1 MMSKTFLSEKDIVA
15 GCIRKDRDAQG
26 ELYDRYASRLYTL
39 CLRYVEDA
47 EQARDLMHDSM
58 IKALDNI
65 KSFRNENDGSLY
77 VWLRK
82 ITLNMVFDALR
93 QNTRFREISLELIS
107 DDEIQSVEESDD
119 EPAQEI
125 PENVFKK
132 AISALTPIRRAVF
145 NMYYIDGFSNKE
157 IAKALDITE
166 RGSTSILAK
175 ARTSVR
181 KAITDYLKA
190 TGQ

>member
-1 MMSKTFLSEKDIVA
+1 MSKTFLSEKELVS

-26 ELYDRYASRLYTL
+26 ELYARYASRLYTL
-39 CLRYVEDA
+39 CLRYLDDTE
-47 EQARDLMHDSM
+47 EARDLMHDSI

-65 KSFRNENDGSLY
+65 KSLRNDSEGSLY

-82 ITLNMVFDALR
+82 ITLNLIFDTLR
-93 QNTRFREISLELIS
+93 VNNRFREISLELIS
-107 DDEIQSVEESDD
+107 DDDLQSVGETDD
-119 EPAQEI
+119 ESAQEI
-125 PENVFKK
+125 PEVVFKQ
-132 AISALTPIRRAVF
+132 AMSALTPIRRAVF
-145 NMYYIDGFSNKE
+145 NMYYIDGFSHKE

>member
-1 MMSKTFLSEKDIVA
+1 MSKTFLSEKELVS

-26 ELYDRYASRLYTL
+26 ELYARYASRLYTL
-39 CLRYVEDA
+39 CLRYLEDT
-47 EQARDLMHDSM
+47 EEARDLMHDSI

-65 KSFRNENDGSLY
+65 RSFRNENDGSLY

-82 ITLNMVFDALR
+82 ITLNLIFDALR

-107 DDEIQSVEESDD
+107 DDDLQSVGETDD

-125 PENVFKK
+125 PESVFKQ
-132 AISALTPIRRAVF
+132 AISALTPVRRAVF
-145 NMYYIDGFSNKE
+145 NMYYIDGFSHKE

-175 ARTSVR
+175 ARASVR

-190 TGQ
+190 TGL

>member
-1 MMSKTFLSEKDIVA
+1 MSKTFLSEKELVS
-15 GCIRKDRDAQG
+15 GCIRKDRNAQG
-26 ELYDRYASRLYTL
+26 ELYARYASRLYTL
-39 CLRYVEDA
+39 CLRYIEDT

-65 KSFRNENDGSLY
+65 KSFRNDRDGSLY

-82 ITLNMVFDALR
+82 ITLNMVFDTLR
-93 QNTRFREISLELIS
+93 QNTRFMEISIELVS
-107 DDEIQSVEESDD
+107 DDDLQSVEETDD

-125 PENVFKK
+125 PESVFKQV
-132 AISALTPIRRAVF
+132 ISTLTPVRRAVF
-145 NMYYIDGFSNKE
+145 NMYYIDGFSHKE

-175 ARTSVR
+175 ARASVR

>member
-1 MMSKTFLSEKDIVA
+1 MSKTFLSEKDIVA

>member
-1 MMSKTFLSEKDIVA
+1 MSKTFLSEKELVS
-15 GCIRKDRDAQG
+15 GCIRKDRGAQG
-26 ELYDRYASRLYTL
+26 ELYARYASRLYTL
-39 CLRYVEDA
+39 CLRYLENT
-47 EQARDLMHDSM
+47 EEARDLMHDSM

-65 KSFRNENDGSLY
+65 KSFRNDSEGSLY

-82 ITLNMVFDALR
+82 ITLNMVFDTLR
-93 QNTRFREISLELIS
+93 QNNRFREISLELIS
-107 DDEIQSVEESDD
+107 DDDLQNVEDSDD

-125 PENVFKK
+125 PESVFKQV
-132 AISALTPIRRAVF
+132 ITTLTPVRRAVF
-145 NMYYIDGFSNKE
+145 NMYYIDGFSHKE

-175 ARTSVR
+175 ARASVR

-190 TGQ
+190 TGL

>member
-1 MMSKTFLSEKDIVA
+1 MSKTYLSEKELVS

-26 ELYDRYASRLYTL
+26 ELYARYASRLYTL
-39 CLRYVEDA
+39 CLRYIEDT
-47 EQARDLMHDSM
+47 EQARDLMHDSI

-65 KSFRNENDGSLY
+65 RSFRNDSEGSLY

-82 ITLNMVFDALR
+82 ITLNMVFDMLR
-93 QNTRFREISLELIS
+93 QNNRFREISIELIS
-107 DDEIQSVEESDD
+107 DDDLQNVEDSDD

-125 PENVFKK
+125 PESVFKQ
-132 AISALTPIRRAVF
+132 AISTLTPVRRAVF
-145 NMYYIDGFSNKE
+145 NMYYIDGFSHKE

-175 ARTSVR
+175 ARASVR

>member
-1 MMSKTFLSEKDIVA
+1 MSKTFLSEKELVS

-26 ELYDRYASRLYTL
+26 VLYARYASRLYTL
-39 CLRYVEDA
+39 CFRYLEDT
-47 EQARDLMHDSM
+47 EEARDLMHDSM

-65 KSFRNENDGSLY
+65 KSFRNDSECSLY

-82 ITLNMVFDALR
+82 ITLNMVFDTLR
-93 QNTRFREISLELIS
+93 QNNRFREISLELIS
-107 DDEIQSVEESDD
+107 DDDLQNVEDSDD

-125 PENVFKK
+125 PESVFKQV
-132 AISALTPIRRAVF
+132 ISTLTPVRRAVF
-145 NMYYIDGFSNKE
+145 NMYYIDGFSHKE

-175 ARTSVR
+175 ARASVR

>member
-1 MMSKTFLSEKDIVA
+1 MRKSFLSEKELVS

-26 ELYDRYASRLYTL
+26 ELYARYASRLYTL
-39 CLRYVEDA
+39 CLRYLEDS
-47 EQARDLMHDSM
+47 EEARDLMHDAM

-65 KSFRNENDGSLY
+65 KSLRNDNVGSLY

-82 ITLNMVFDALR
+82 ITLNLVFDRLR
-93 QNTRFREISLELIS
+93 QHNRFREIPLELVG
-107 DDEIQSVEESDD
+107 DDEIQDVEETAD

-125 PENVFKK
+125 PESVFRQ
-132 AISALTPIRRAVF
+132 AMSALSPVRRAVF
-145 NMYYIDGFSNKE
+145 NMYYIDGFSHKE

-166 RGSTSILAK
+166 KGSTSIIAK
-175 ARTSVR
+175 ARASVR
-181 KAITDYLKA
+181 RAITDYLKA

>member
-1 MMSKTFLSEKDIVA
+1 MSKTFLSEKELVS
-15 GCIRKDRDAQG
+15 GCIRKDRNAQG
-26 ELYDRYASRLYTL
+26 ELYARYASRLYTL
-39 CLRYVEDA
+39 CLRYLEDT
-47 EQARDLMHDSM
+47 EEARDLMHDSM

-65 KSFRNENDGSLY
+65 KSFRNDSEGSLY

-82 ITLNMVFDALR
+82 ITLNMVFDTLR
-93 QNTRFREISLELIS
+93 QNNRFREISLELIS
-107 DDEIQSVEESDD
+107 DDDLQNVEDSDD

-125 PENVFKK
+125 PESVLKQ
-132 AISALTPIRRAVF
+132 AISMLTPVRRAVF
-145 NMYYIDGFSNKE
+145 NMYYIDGFSHKE

>member
-1 MMSKTFLSEKDIVA
+1 MSKTFLSEKELVS

-26 ELYDRYASRLYTL
+26 ELYARYASRLYTL
-39 CLRYVEDA
+39 CLRYLENT
-47 EQARDLMHDSM
+47 EEARDLMHDSM

-65 KSFRNENDGSLY
+65 KSFRNDRDGSLY

-82 ITLNMVFDALR
+82 ITLNMVFDTLR
-93 QNTRFREISLELIS
+93 QNTRFMEISIELVS
-107 DDEIQSVEESDD
+107 DDDLQSVEETDD

-125 PENVFKK
+125 PESVFKQV
-132 AISALTPIRRAVF
+132 ISTLTPVRRAVF
-145 NMYYIDGFSNKE
+145 NMYYIDGFSHKE

-175 ARTSVR
+175 ARASVR
-181 KAITDYLKA
+181 NAINDYLKA

>member
-1 MMSKTFLSEKDIVA
+1 MSKTFLSEKDIVA
-15 GCIRKDRDAQG
+15 GCIRKDRNAQG
-26 ELYDRYASRLYTL
+26 ELYARYASRLYTL
-39 CLRYVEDA
+39 CFRYLEDT
-47 EQARDLMHDSM
+47 EEARDLMHDSI

-82 ITLNMVFDALR
+82 ITLNMVFDTLR
-93 QNTRFREISLELIS
+93 QNTRFREISIELVS
-107 DDEIQSVEESDD
+107 DDDLQSVEEADE

-125 PENVFKK
+125 PENVFKQ
-132 AISALTPIRRAVF
+132 AMSALTPVRRAVF
-145 NMYYIDGFSNKE
+145 NMYYIDGFSHKE

-175 ARTSVR
+175 ARASVR
-181 KAITDYLKA
+181 KAITDYLKT

>member
-1 MMSKTFLSEKDIVA
+1 MSKTFLSEKDLVA

-26 ELYDRYASRLYTL
+26 ELYSRYASRLYTL
-39 CLRYVEDA
+39 CLRYIEDT
-47 EQARDLMHDSM
+47 EEARDLMHDSM

-65 KSFRNENDGSLY
+65 KSFRNDRDDSLY

-82 ITLNMVFDALR
+82 ITLNMVFDTLR
-93 QNTRFREISLELIS
+93 QNNRFREISLELIS
-107 DDEIQSVEESDD
+107 DDDLKNVEDSDD
-119 EPAQEI
+119 EPDQEI
-125 PENVFKK
+125 PESVFKQ
-132 AISALTPIRRAVF
+132 AMSALTPVRRAVF
-145 NMYYIDGFSNKE
+145 NMYYIDGFSHKE

-175 ARTSVR
+175 ARASVR

>member
-1 MMSKTFLSEKDIVA
+1 MSKTFLSEKELVS

-26 ELYDRYASRLYTL
+26 ELYARYASRLYTL
-39 CLRYVEDA
+39 CLRYLENT
-47 EQARDLMHDSM
+47 EEARDLMHDSM

-65 KSFRNENDGSLY
+65 KSFRNDRDGSLY

-82 ITLNMVFDALR
+82 ITLNMVFDTFR
-93 QNTRFREISLELIS
+93 QNTRFREISIELVS
-107 DDEIQSVEESDD
+107 DDDLQSVEETDD

-125 PENVFKK
+125 PESVFKQV
-132 AISALTPIRRAVF
+132 ISTLTPVRRAVF
-145 NMYYIDGFSNKE
+145 NMYYIDGFSHKE

-175 ARTSVR
+175 ARASVR

>member
-1 MMSKTFLSEKDIVA
+1 MGKSFLSERELVS

-26 ELYDRYASRLYTL
+26 ELYSRYASRLYTL
-39 CLRYVEDA
+39 CLRYIEDT
-47 EQARDLMHDSM
+47 EQARDLMHDSI
-58 IKALDNI
+58 IKVLDNI

-82 ITLNMVFDALR
+82 ITLNMVFDTLR

-107 DDEIQSVEESDD
+107 DDEIQSVGESDD

-125 PENVFKK
+125 PENVFKQ
-132 AISALTPIRRAVF
+132 AMSALTPIRRAVF
-145 NMYYIDGFSNKE
+145 NMYYIDGFSHKE

-175 ARTSVR
+175 ARASVR

-190 TGQ
+190 TGL

>member
-1 MMSKTFLSEKDIVA
+1 MRKTFLPEKEIVS

-26 ELYDRYASRLYTL
+26 ELYARYASRLYTL
-39 CLRYVEDA
+39 CLRYLEDT
-47 EQARDLMHDSM
+47 EEARDLMHDSI

-65 KSFRNENDGSLY
+65 KSFRNASDGSLY

-82 ITLNMVFDALR
+82 ITLNMVFDRLR
-93 QNTRFREISLELIS
+93 QNNRFREIPLELVS
-107 DDEIQSVEESDD
+107 DDEIQSVKETDD
-119 EPAQEI
+119 EPAREI
-125 PENVFKK
+125 PESVLKQ
-132 AISALTPIRRAVF
+132 AMSALTPVRRAVF
-145 NMYYIDGFSNKE
+145 NMYYIDGFSHKE

-175 ARTSVR
+175 ARASVR

>member
-1 MMSKTFLSEKDIVA
+1 MSKTFLSEKEIVA

-26 ELYDRYASRLYTL
+26 ELYARYASRLYTL
-39 CLRYVEDA
+39 CLRYVEDT
-47 EQARDLMHDSM
+47 EQARDLMHDSI

-65 KSFRNENDGSLY
+65 KSLRNDSEGSLY

-82 ITLNMVFDALR
+82 ITLNMVFDTLR
-93 QNTRFREISLELIS
+93 QNTRFREISIELVS
-107 DDEIQSVEESDD
+107 DDDLQSVEENDD
-119 EPAQEI
+119 EPVQEI
-125 PENVFKK
+125 SESVFKQV
-132 AISALTPIRRAVF
+132 ISTLTPVRRAVF
-145 NMYYIDGFSNKE
+145 NMYYIDGFSHKE

-175 ARTSVR
+175 ARASAR

>member
-1 MMSKTFLSEKDIVA
+1 MGKSFLSEKELVS

-26 ELYDRYASRLYTL
+26 ELYSRYASRLYTL

-82 ITLNMVFDALR
+82 ITLNLIFDTLR

-107 DDEIQSVEESDD
+107 DDEIQSVGETDD

-125 PENVFKK
+125 PENVFKQ
-132 AISALTPIRRAVF
+132 AMSALTPVRRAVF
-145 NMYYIDGFSNKE
+145 NMYYIDGFSHKE

>member
-1 MMSKTFLSEKDIVA
+1 MSKTFLSEKELVS
-15 GCIRKDRDAQG
+15 GCIRKDRNAQG
-26 ELYDRYASRLYTL
+26 ELYARYASRLYTL
-39 CLRYVEDA
+39 CFRYLEDT
-47 EQARDLMHDSM
+47 EEARDLMHDSM

-65 KSFRNENDGSLY
+65 KSFRNDSECSLY

-82 ITLNMVFDALR
+82 ITLNMVFDTLR
-93 QNTRFREISLELIS
+93 QNNRFREISLELIS
-107 DDEIQSVEESDD
+107 DDDLQNVEDSDD

-125 PENVFKK
+125 PESVFKQV
-132 AISALTPIRRAVF
+132 ISTLTPVRRAVF
-145 NMYYIDGFSNKE
+145 NMYYIDGFSHKE

-175 ARTSVR
+175 ARASVR

>member
-1 MMSKTFLSEKDIVA
+1 MSKTFLSEKELVS

-26 ELYDRYASRLYTL
+26 ELYARYASRLFTL
-39 CLRYVEDA
+39 CFRYLEDT
-47 EQARDLMHDSM
+47 EEARDLMHDSM

-65 KSFRNENDGSLY
+65 KSFRNDSEGSLY

-82 ITLNMVFDALR
+82 ITLNLVFDTLR
-93 QNTRFREISLELIS
+93 QNTRFMEISIELLS
-107 DDEIQSVEESDD
+107 DDDLQSVEETDD

-125 PENVFKK
+125 PESVFKQV
-132 AISALTPIRRAVF
+132 ISTLTPVRRAVF
-145 NMYYIDGFSNKE
+145 NMYYIDGLSHKE

-175 ARTSVR
+175 ARASVR

>member
-1 MMSKTFLSEKDIVA
+1 MSKTFLSEKELVS

-26 ELYDRYASRLYTL
+26 ELYARYASRLYTL
-39 CLRYVEDA
+39 CLRYIEDT
-47 EQARDLMHDSM
+47 EQARDLMHDSI

-65 KSFRNENDGSLY
+65 RSFRNDSEGSLY

-82 ITLNMVFDALR
+82 ITLNMVFDTLR
-93 QNTRFREISLELIS
+93 QNNRFREISIELIS
-107 DDEIQSVEESDD
+107 DDDLQNVEDSDD

-125 PENVFKK
+125 PESVFKQV
-132 AISALTPIRRAVF
+132 ISTLTPVRRAVF
-145 NMYYIDGFSNKE
+145 NMYYIDGFSHKE

-175 ARTSVR
+175 ARASVR

>member
-1 MMSKTFLSEKDIVA
+1 MGKSFLSEKELVS

-39 CLRYVEDA
+39 CLRYLDDTE
-47 EQARDLMHDSM
+47 EARDLMHDSI

-65 KSFRNENDGSLY
+65 KSLRNDSEGSLY

-82 ITLNMVFDALR
+82 ITLNLIFDTLR
-93 QNTRFREISLELIS
+93 QDTRFKEISIELVS
-107 DDEIQSVEESDD
+107 DDDIQNVEETDD

-145 NMYYIDGFSNKE
+145 NMYYIDGFSHKE

-175 ARTSVR
+175 ARASVR

>member
-1 MMSKTFLSEKDIVA
+1 MRKTFLPEKEIVS
-15 GCIRKDRDAQG
+15 GCIRKDRYAQG
-26 ELYDRYASRLYTL
+26 ELYARYASRLYML
-39 CLRYVEDA
+39 CLRYLDDTE
-47 EQARDLMHDSM
+47 EARDLMHDSI

-65 KSFRNENDGSLY
+65 RSFRNENDGSLY

-82 ITLNMVFDALR
+82 ITLNLIFDTLR
-93 QNTRFREISLELIS
+93 QNNRFREISLELIS
-107 DDEIQSVEESDD
+107 DDDLQSVEETDD

-125 PENVFKK
+125 PESVLKQ
-132 AISALTPIRRAVF
+132 AMSALTPVRRAVF
-145 NMYYIDGFSNKE
+145 NMYYIDGFSHKD

-175 ARTSVR
+175 ARASVR

>member
-1 MMSKTFLSEKDIVA
+1 MSKTFLSEKELVS

-26 ELYDRYASRLYTL
+26 ELYSRYASRLYTL
-39 CLRYVEDA
+39 CLRYIEDT
-47 EQARDLMHDSM
+47 EEARDLMHDSM

-65 KSFRNENDGSLY
+65 KSFRNDRDGSLY

-82 ITLNMVFDALR
+82 ITLNMVFDTLR
-93 QNTRFREISLELIS
+93 QNTRFMEISIELVS
-107 DDEIQSVEESDD
+107 DDDLQNVEETDD

-125 PENVFKK
+125 PERVFKQV
-132 AISALTPIRRAVF
+132 ISTLTPVRRAVF
-145 NMYYIDGFSNKE
+145 NMYYIDGFSHKE

-175 ARTSVR
+175 ARASVR

>member
-1 MMSKTFLSEKDIVA
+1 MSKTFLSEKELVS

-26 ELYDRYASRLYTL
+26 ELYARYASRLYML
-39 CLRYVEDA
+39 CLRYIEDT
-47 EQARDLMHDSM
+47 EQARDLMHDSI

-65 KSFRNENDGSLY
+65 RSFRNDSEGSLY

-82 ITLNMVFDALR
+82 ITLNMVFDTLR
-93 QNTRFREISLELIS
+93 QNNRFREISIELIS
-107 DDEIQSVEESDD
+107 DDDLQNVEDSDD

-125 PENVFKK
+125 PESVFKQ
-132 AISALTPIRRAVF
+132 AISTLTPVRRAVF
-145 NMYYIDGFSNKE
+145 NMYYIDGFSHKE

-175 ARTSVR
+175 ARASVR

>member
-1 MMSKTFLSEKDIVA
+1 MSKTFLSEKELVS

-26 ELYDRYASRLYTL
+26 VLYARYASRLYTL
-39 CLRYVEDA
+39 CLRYLDDT
-47 EQARDLMHDSM
+47 EQARDLMHDSI
-58 IKALDNI
+58 IKVLDNI

-82 ITLNMVFDALR
+82 ITLNLIFDTLR

-107 DDEIQSVEESDD
+107 DDEIQSVGESDD

-125 PENVFKK
+125 PENVFKQ
-132 AISALTPIRRAVF
+132 AMSALTPVRRAVF
-145 NMYYIDGFSNKE
+145 NMYYIDGFSHKE

-175 ARTSVR
+175 ARASVR
-181 KAITDYLKA
+181 KAITDYLKS